1 MKESLCE
8 KQKNQPGT
16 HEKKSD
22 SMENPS
28 RVPDHD
34 FVMTPF
40 FSVAF
45 NSPSEEW
52 RRRVEG

>member
-22 SMENPS
+22 SVENPS